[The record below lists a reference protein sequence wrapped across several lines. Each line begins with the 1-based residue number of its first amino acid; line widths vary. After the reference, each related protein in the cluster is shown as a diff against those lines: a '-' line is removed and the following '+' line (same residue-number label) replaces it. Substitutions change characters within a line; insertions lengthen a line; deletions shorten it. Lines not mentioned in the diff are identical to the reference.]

1 MVDEFEK
8 TEEIK
13 ELICPI
19 CKDLISPEDWNSYYN
34 ACEKCLDNSGRIGS

>member
-1 MVDEFEK
+1 MIDEK

-19 CKDLISPEDWNSYYN
+19 CKDVISPDEWNAYYGTCN
-34 ACEKCLDNSGRIGS
+34 NCVNKSGRIG

>member
-1 MVDEFEK
+1 MADEK

-19 CKDLISPEDWNSYYN
+19 CKNVISPDNWNVYYS
-34 ACEKCLDNSGRIGS
+34 ACNDCVNNSGRIGS